1 MRRLALLAAA
11 LGAAAANVVGCSRPN
26 SWQRA
31 DFPSEPGDAV
41 AGLVAGTGPGQPWLA
56 VGSREGPGGPQPR
69 WWSAAGPGGAWHRGA
84 LAFDP
89 ISEDG
94 KHSRL
99 LSAARLGSTTAAI
112 GYAVGGTHGNRR
124 PVLWVLDGPS
134 LRETYLLRE
143 LFGGPRIMTIGSMAA
158 GPHGFFVT
166 GTRTGA
172 GDRQTAQVWTAAK
185 PPDWTRIDDQPA
197 LASTGPH
204 ELVWGFDVAA
214 SPAGPVVVVGRADEY
229 ANGGTNPTDAAAWY
243 SADGRAWRRATP
255 PAFNRPGRQELDRV
269 AATAHG
275 FVAVGRDR
283 GDLAVWKSKDGAS
296 WVEARWFKNVPVGP
310 TTPMS
315 VASDGTVAVVIHHQN
330 VLVVKA
336 SDGSTVDELHVGRA
350 VQAVEVA
357 SGGVDQVLAV
367 TTDRGVAVCRRRR

>member
-11 LGAAAANVVGCSRPN
+11 LCIAAALVGCSRHA

-31 DFPSEPGDAV
+31 DFPTEPGETV
-41 AGLVAGTGPGQPWLA
+41 SGLVAGRGPGSPWLA
-56 VGSREGPGGPQPR
+56 VGSREAPDGPQPR
-69 WWSAAGPGGAWHRGA
+69 WWSGGTSGQAWRRGA

-99 LSAARLGSTTAAI
+99 VSAARLGSTTAAV
-112 GYAVGGTHGNRR
+112 GYAVSGTHGNRR
-124 PVLWVLDGPS
+124 PVLWVLDGTS

-143 LFGGPRIMTIGSMAA
+143 LFGGPRIMTIGRMSA
-158 GPHGFFVT
+158 GPPGFVVT

-172 GDRQTAQVWTAAK
+172 GDRQTAQVWTTTK
-185 PPDWTRIDDQPA
+185 PPDWARVDDQPA

-214 SPAGPVVVVGRADEY
+214 SPSGAVVVVGRADEY
-229 ANGGTNPTDAAAWY
+229 GNGGTNPTDAAAWY
-243 SADGRAWRRATP
+243 SADGRTWQRATP

-269 AATAHG
+269 AATDQG
-275 FVAVGRDR
+275 FVAVGSDG
-283 GDLAVWKSKDGAS
+283 GDLAVWTSRDGAS
-296 WVEARWFKNVPVGP
+296 WIETHRFSHVPAGP

-315 VASDGTVAVVIHHQN
+315 VASNGIVAIVLKRQN

-336 SDGSTVDELHVGRA
+336 SAGSTVDVLHAGRA
-350 VQAVEVA
+350 VQEVEVA
-357 SGGVDQVLAV
+357 IGGVDQVLAV
-367 TTDRGVAVCRRRR
+367 TTDRGVAVYRRPR